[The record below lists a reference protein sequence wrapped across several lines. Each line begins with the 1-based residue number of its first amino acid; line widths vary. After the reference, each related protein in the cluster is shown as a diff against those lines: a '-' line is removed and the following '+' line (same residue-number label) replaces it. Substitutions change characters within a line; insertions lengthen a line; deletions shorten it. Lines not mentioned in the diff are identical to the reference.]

1 MPPKRMTANPARPA
15 RHRAGKPVAGHSS
28 SESDSDEEAPPPPS
42 AIPPPPKAASAG
54 KIIGSLNRID
64 LNARRNELQIAAE
77 ERRLAAQRAEKLA
90 VEQGFVTEDEDE
102 GSKNEESSEE
112 EEDDDEDDDDEEE
125 EEEEAPRRLMLK
137 PKFIP
142 RSQRGQSTKDAQKDD
157 EAVEKAKEEAR
168 KKCHRPDDT
177 TDDIDPEAEEAAW
190 RVRELKR
197 LKRGRATME
206 QREKEREE
214 VERRRNLTA
223 EERAAEDEAHL
234 ARQRS
239 EKDSKGKMSY
249 MQKYFHRGAFF
260 QDETEKAG
268 LLQRDIM
275 GSRFQDD
282 IRNREALPEYMQR
295 RDMTKL
301 GRKGATK
308 YKDMRTEDTGRWGQ
322 LDDGPRRRDDGFR
335 PDDDRFRRDDDGGPK
350 GANAV
355 PLSRRRDR
363 RDDDGG
369 RRKRS
374 SSRDGHGH
382 DGEKRRRVDVDAE
395 R

>member
-168 KKCHRPDDT
+168 KNAIDRMVEEQLEKDRAARATRKKHWEDSDNSSSDVDT

-282 IRNREALPEYMQR
+282 IRE
-295 RDMTKL
+295 
-301 GRKGATK
+301 
-308 YKDMRTEDTGRWGQ
+308 
-322 LDDGPRRRDDGFR
+322 
-335 PDDDRFRRDDDGGPK
+335 
-350 GANAV
+350 
-355 PLSRRRDR
+355 S
-363 RDDDGG
+363 
-369 RRKRS
+369 
-374 SSRDGHGH
+374 
-382 DGEKRRRVDVDAE
+382 
-395 R
+395 